1 MLSLTTVS
9 IEAFFAASRST
20 ILLLLIFSTILAA
33 QPAFADAPHSGTT
46 LNDLAQQFIREHPEA
61 RALGYPRWG
70 GAREAVPHP
79 TVVNGASIA
88 DGPLWSM
95 FPPTPASSV
104 NIPAPSHMAAAY
116 IQSAAN
122 AAGATTGNLPS
133 DAQLA
138 AQNGVSALYTA
149 NAVNFPLDAAQQ
161 AAAQQQAQA
170 IATGNAA
177 GDTAK
182 NQAASALDHCSKF
195 LINFTTTSENKWNR
209 IRDEIFVPIGLL
221 LLLPG
226 AVLTQVKCIASAG
239 NPVLG
244 NVNPFEGILRAFVAI
259 FFIPASYLIVN
270 YGIDFSNCITMTI
283 ASEYS
288 RMFGT
293 NMYRDAMCAQIR
305 AFNTR
310 TPAENQGAGQAENYP
325 TPEVNDT
332 ASWEDAH
339 ASKTDDPCA
348 GIYDAPANRTDQ
360 GMPASVAAGRMI
372 TYGAN
377 AALTATWNILC
388 AFQMAYL
395 YYLFFAGPV
404 VAGLWV
410 WPTKQ
415 LRDAFPNWV
424 EGVITLCFWSLFW
437 NTTVLLMACF
447 RGVDDTGTLMMTA
460 LNFLSTSCVKFAF
473 DFSGLVKAAGQEATK
488 KATEGNKG
496 ASGGGAGTGAGAGGQ
511 HAGATGAK
519 PSSHLP
525 ANYHVTGLGSDGRI
539 HATDSAGNSMSFD
552 SQTGMWNPD
561 VAAGQ
566 NGTLADGGSTD
577 SGESGGSM
585 SSLSAG
591 TVKPVGV
598 DVDLPPLSAG
608 SIDTVL
614 PDGNRLQ
621 VWSDND
627 GKHFA
632 VTTPEGNAVLASGD
646 IAPGADAVQFDIKN
660 ADGTENPAVLSITD
674 DPSTMTDT
682 FTFSGPSGTESATF
696 TTNADGSEQVSLSA
710 NGNVVSD
717 YTLGATGADNGLQF
731 DCANGDTLLISDL
744 GNGLSA
750 YSRVDSNGAIDTIV
764 ASAGSPVSFGNGGP
778 VVSSAVDANGNTTV
792 SVNHGD
798 GSAEQFVIT
807 DTATGE
813 HIDYSNSAGMQLS
826 SDISA
831 TFTDDGVNYA
841 LSFTGP
847 DGAPIGTEVGS
858 VTYGQNG
865 QSMENREFLDVNGTV
880 MGTGYSDGVQQTDTV
895 YTPAGREERTID
907 PTSGATVTSEY
918 NQQGSLADQHF
929 DYQNGV
935 TEDIVYSGNGSY
947 NSTVLAPDGQT
958 VLSTASATMN
968 ADNTQTYTST
978 AYSYDSNSQLVGS
991 NETTAHYAQNGAL
1004 VDSASIIHDASG
1016 NTTGNIQVSQ
1026 NGEGGYTAIQTDS
1039 SGHIVSSE
1047 TTSFNA
1053 STGVMT
1059 DSTSSISY
1067 DTNGAQS
1074 GSTVVSTSTDS
1085 DGQLISQTSSAYTHN
1100 GNTDVLTQSQDIQQS
1115 NGVWTA
1121 TNTSYEGGSAVT
1133 TSSTASPQI
1142 EDSYS
1147 ASQTYSDNGTYQFI
1161 TTNDPASGAAG
1172 WMSYDSISQTYSA
1185 GTTLNQ
1191 PEITVSFAGGGQ
1203 SIDVGGTTVIVPQD
1217 YDYKTPL
1224 PIGTTGNTVE
1234 IARTTSGETVTVRY
1248 TTDQTFD
1255 TYSLSNGQMI
1265 VNGTVGSF
1273 AGWRNLTTR
1282 RPTPTNI
1289 PTLAAV
1295 GSAPIQ
1301 PTQPGAGNGGTNG
1314 GAATDQD
1321 EITDN
1326 TSLLMKD
1333 GVGEDGDADAQSLE
1347 DFAAGADA
1355 DALYKPG
1362 VQSLE
1367 RQMMDASNH
1376 AVRPGQLN
1384 SLLRKAS
1391 PNAVNNLPDAIVAAT
1406 VDQNMATLMAGQG
1419 HYAKADEL
1427 YRNALSVMENFSES
1441 DEYRILL
1448 DTYANYLSKR
1458 GREYEAN
1465 EYRYRMTAQHAGLS
1479 REVVRI

>member
-1 MLSLTTVS
+1 MFSLATVS
-9 IEAFFAASRST
+9 KMMFLAACRS
-20 ILLLLIFSTILAA
+20 IVLLLIFCTVFAA
-33 QPAFADAPHSGTT
+33 SSEIPASADAPHSGTT

-61 RALGYPRWG
+61 RALGYTRWG
-70 GAREAVPHP
+70 GAREAVAHP
-79 TVVNGASIA
+79 TVVNGSSIA

-95 FPPTPASSV
+95 FPPTPAASV
-104 NIPAPSHMAAAY
+104 NIPVPSHMAAAY

-122 AAGATTGNLPS
+122 AAGSTTGNLPS

-170 IATGNAA
+170 IAAGNAA
-177 GDTAK
+177 GDTTK
-182 NQAASALDHCSKF
+182 DQAASALDHCSKF
-195 LINFTTTSENKWNR
+195 LINFTSTSGNKWNR
-209 IRDEIFVPIGLL
+209 IRDSIFVPIGLL

-226 AVLTQVKCIASAG
+226 AVLTQVKSIASAG

-283 ASEYS
+283 AQEYS

-310 TPAENQGAGQAENYP
+310 TPAENQGAGQAQNYP
-325 TPEVNDT
+325 TPDVHDT

-339 ASKTDDPCA
+339 ASKIDDPCA
-348 GIYDAPANRTDQ
+348 GIYDAPADRTDQ

-447 RGVDDTGTLMMTA
+447 RGVDDTGTLIMTA

-473 DFSGLVKAAGQEATK
+473 DFSGLVKAAGQEAAK

-496 ASGGGAGTGAGAGGQ
+496 GAGGGAGGQ
-511 HAGATGAK
+511 HTGNGAGQAGARA
-519 PSSHLP
+519 SSHLP
-525 ANYHVTGLGSDGRI
+525 ADYHVTGIGSDGNL
-539 HATDSAGNSMSFD
+539 HAVNADGSSMSFD
-552 SQTGMWNPD
+552 NQTGIWTPD
-561 VAAGQ
+561 VPAGSQ
-566 NGTLADGGSTD
+566 NGTTVEGGMMD
-577 SGESGGSM
+577 SGEGSDSM
-585 SSLSAG
+585 TSLSAG
-591 TVKPVGV
+591 TVRPVGV
-598 DVDLPPLSAG
+598 DVDLPPLSGG

-621 VWSDND
+621 VWSDED

-632 VTTPEGNAVLASGD
+632 VTTPEGDAVLASGD
-646 IAPGADAVQFDIKN
+646 IDPGANAVQFDIQN

-674 DPSTMTDT
+674 DPTTMTDT
-682 FTFSGPSGTESATF
+682 FTFSGPTGTETATF
-696 TTNADGSEQVSLSA
+696 TANADGSEQVTLSA

-717 YTLGATGADNGLQF
+717 YTLGGAGVDNGLQF

-744 GNGLSA
+744 GNGMSA
-750 YSRVDSNGAIDTIV
+750 YSRIDANGAIDTIV
-764 ASAGSPVSFGNGGP
+764 APAGSPVAFGDGGP
-778 VVSSAVDANGNTTV
+778 VVTSSVNGDGNTTV
-792 SVNHGD
+792 SVAHGD

-807 DTATGE
+807 DTAAGE

-826 SDISA
+826 SDITS
-831 TFTDDGVNYA
+831 TVTPDGSSYS
-841 LSFTGP
+841 LSFSSP
-847 DGAPIGTEVGS
+847 DGSPIGTETGS
-858 VTYGQNG
+858 VTYDASGVAI
-865 QSMENREFLDVNGTV
+865 ENREFLDVNGTV
-880 MGTGYSDGVQQTDTV
+880 IGTGFSNGSEQVDTL
-895 YTPAGREERTID
+895 YTPAGREERTVD
-907 PTSGATVTSEY
+907 PTTGATVTSEY
-918 NQQGSLADQHF
+918 SQQGVLADQHYA
-929 DYQNGV
+929 YQNGV
-935 TEDIVYSGNGSY
+935 SEDIVYAPNGSY

-958 VLSTASATMN
+958 VLATSSATMN

-978 AYSYDSNSQLVGS
+978 ANSYDSNGLLIGN

-1004 VDSASIIHDASG
+1004 IDSASTIHDAAG
-1016 NTTGNIQVSQ
+1016 ITTGYVQVSQ
-1026 NGEGGYTAIQTDS
+1026 NNEGGYTAIQTDT
-1039 SGHIVSSE
+1039 SGHVVSSE
-1047 TTSFNA
+1047 TTSFNP
-1053 STGVMT
+1053 STGVMVDT
-1059 DSTSSISY
+1059 TKSLSY
-1067 DTNGAQS
+1067 DASGVQT
-1074 GSTVVSTSTDS
+1074 GSTVVTTSTGS
-1085 DGQLISQTSSAYTHN
+1085 DGQLISQTSSAYTHY
-1100 GNTDVLTQSQDIQQS
+1100 GNSDVLTNSQDIQQA

-1121 TNTSYEGGSAVT
+1121 TNTSYEGGSAVS
-1133 TSSTASPQI
+1133 TSSTTVPQYQ
-1142 EDSYS
+1142 DSYS
-1147 ASQTYSDNGTYQFI
+1147 DSQTYSDNGTLQVI
-1161 TTNDPASGAAG
+1161 AVNDPASGASG

-1185 GTTLNQ
+1185 GTNYGQ
-1191 PEITVSFAGGGQ
+1191 PEIAISFAAGQQ
-1203 SIDVGGTTVIVPQD
+1203 SINVDGTTVTVPQNYQD
-1217 YDYKTPL
+1217 GTEIPV
-1224 PIGTTGNTVE
+1224 GTTGNTVT
-1234 IARTTSGETVTVRY
+1234 IANTTSGEIVTVRHA
-1248 TTDQTFD
+1248 DQTID

-1273 AGWRNLTTR
+1273 AGWRNLTGR
-1282 RPTPTNI
+1282 RATPTNI

-1295 GSAPIQ
+1295 GNAPIQ
-1301 PTQPGAGNGGTNG
+1301 PRPTGEGNEGTIDG
-1314 GAATDQD
+1314 TLTEDQN
-1321 EITDN
+1321 EPADN
-1326 TSLLMKD
+1326 SSLLMKD
-1333 GVGEDGDADAQSLE
+1333 GIDEDGEGDAQSLE
-1347 DFAAGADA
+1347 DFGTGA

-1362 VQSLE
+1362 TQSLE

-1376 AVRPGQLN
+1376 ATRPSQLN
-1384 SLLRKAS
+1384 SLLRKTS
-1391 PNAVNNLPDAIVAAT
+1391 INSVNSLPDAIVAAT

-1419 HYAKADEL
+1419 QYAKADEL
-1427 YRNALSVMENFSES
+1427 YRSALNVMESYSES

-1465 EYRYRMTAQHAGLS
+1465 EYRALMSAQHAGLN